1 MNTATA
7 RQLAAKIA
15 ELIEL
20 TSIFQARYGK
30 QYRLKPGSPAEAWDL
45 HQAIFDQQA
54 AIAQSLDT
62 CALENPLQRC
72 PQWWKYQETIDTGV
86 VSLIAAE
93 ISHLIAC
100 CASFEA
106 EPRAAF
112 SPAVVSS
119 QAAIAGMLHPS
130 AVMVAQ
136 GDSTYARRA
145 S

>member
-1 MNTATA
+1 MVV
-7 RQLAAKIA
+7 LAVRP
-15 ELIEL
+15 
-20 TSIFQARYGK
+20 QV
-30 QYRLKPGSPAEAWDL
+30 AEAV
-45 HQAIFDQQA
+45 IR
-54 AIAQSLDT
+54 
-62 CALENPLQRC
+62 PLRFRSGQ
-72 PQWWKYQETIDTGV
+72 KV

-106 EPRAAF
+106 EPRAAS
-112 SPAVVSS
+112 SPAVSSS

-136 GDSTYARRA
+136 GDSNYALRA